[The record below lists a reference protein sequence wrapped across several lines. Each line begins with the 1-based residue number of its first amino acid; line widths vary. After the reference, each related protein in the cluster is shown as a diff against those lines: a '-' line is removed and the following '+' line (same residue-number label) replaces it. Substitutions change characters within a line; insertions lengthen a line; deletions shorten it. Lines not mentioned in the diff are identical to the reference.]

1 MKKEKAKVKNKE
13 ATEKALN
20 KTEVSIHQEENAQTI
35 IEREIAK
42 KKVPKQVSQEILKKI
57 FKNLILAIVV
67 MAYFITCNILY
78 TRLNLDNMELI
89 TKAISCVF
97 LIASII
103 LFEFAYKRD
112 SGTLTIT
119 AIELLIL
126 SIHAL
131 FIHHVITI
139 YQLDYQTYILTSS
152 YLFAIYYVLKS
163 IIIYTKARIK
173 YLKSLS
179 DISEIVKE
187 EPIIKEA
194 KKRKNDE
201 EETLEKDIENN
212 KEEKPKSIRM
222 RDKNKTKTG
231 KEEKTSK
238 KRKKK
243 QIEEQEEVK
252 QVSKEIKEDETI
264 ISEEKVE
271 DKPKRKRITKNKK
284 EEATEETKKKSA
296 TKKKVEEEKKEPKKR
311 KTTKKK
317 EEVKLEE
324 KNENK
329 QIEKIDV
336 ENEVESIENVKH
348 QEEQVQEIEQEAVI
362 IKPTKPKSKR
372 GRKKKTVE
380 K

>member
-1 MKKEKAKVKNKE
+1 MKKEKTKVKNKE

-252 QVSKEIKEDETI
+252 QVPKEIKEDETI
-264 ISEEKVE
+264 ISEKKVE
-271 DKPKRKRITKNKK
+271 DKPKRKHITKNKK

>member
-1 MKKEKAKVKNKE
+1 MKKEKTKVKNKE

-112 SGTLTIT
+112 SGTSTIT

-212 KEEKPKSIRM
+212 QEEKPKSIRM

-252 QVSKEIKEDETI
+252 QVPKEIKEDETI

>member
-1 MKKEKAKVKNKE
+1 MKKEKTKVKNKE

-194 KKRKNDE
+194 KKKKNDE

>member
-1 MKKEKAKVKNKE
+1 MKKEKTKVKNKE

>member
-1 MKKEKAKVKNKE
+1 MKKEKTKVKNKE

-222 RDKNKTKTG
+222 RDKNKTKTV

-252 QVSKEIKEDETI
+252 QVPKEIKEDETI

>member
-1 MKKEKAKVKNKE
+1 MKKEKTKVKNKE

-252 QVSKEIKEDETI
+252 QVPKEIKEDETI

>member
-97 LIASII
+97 LIASIL

-179 DISEIVKE
+179 DI
-187 EPIIKEA
+187 
-194 KKRKNDE
+194 
-201 EETLEKDIENN
+201 
-212 KEEKPKSIRM
+212 
-222 RDKNKTKTG
+222 
-231 KEEKTSK
+231 
-238 KRKKK
+238 
-243 QIEEQEEVK
+243 
-252 QVSKEIKEDETI
+252 
-264 ISEEKVE
+264 
-271 DKPKRKRITKNKK
+271 
-284 EEATEETKKKSA
+284 
-296 TKKKVEEEKKEPKKR
+296 
-311 KTTKKK
+311 
-317 EEVKLEE
+317 
-324 KNENK
+324 
-329 QIEKIDV
+329 
-336 ENEVESIENVKH
+336 
-348 QEEQVQEIEQEAVI
+348 
-362 IKPTKPKSKR
+362 
-372 GRKKKTVE
+372 
-380 K
+380 